1 MAQETKKPYEDLQ
14 MGFDRTQLYK
24 EFIQPQ
30 INRTSALN
38 NVMSF
43 VKMMK
48 LTLTTEELFLLV
60 ERFQSYIET
69 GDKRWVQRVDE
80 FIQKK
85 YEQQEQDY

>member
-1 MAQETKKPYEDLQ
+1 MASTKKPYEDLQ
-14 MGFDRTQLYK
+14 MGYDRTQIYK

-48 LTLTTEELFLLV
+48 ITPTTEELFLLV
-60 ERFQSYIET
+60 ERFESFIET
-69 GDKRWVQRVDE
+69 GNKDWVNKVDMYVE
-80 FIQKK
+80 RKHK
-85 YEQQEQDY
+85 EMEENY

>member
-1 MAQETKKPYEDLQ
+1 MATTKKPYEDLQ
-14 MGFDRTQLYK
+14 MGYDRTQVYK

-48 LTLTTEELFLLV
+48 INPTTEELFLLV
-60 ERFQSYIET
+60 ERFQMFIET
-69 GDKRWVQRVDE
+69 GDKQWVTKVDTWL
-80 FIQKK
+80 KDK
-85 YEQQEQDY
+85 YEEQEY

>member
-1 MAQETKKPYEDLQ
+1 MATTKKPYEDLQ
-14 MGFDRTQLYK
+14 MGYDRTQVYK

-48 LTLTTEELFLLV
+48 INPTTEELFLLV
-60 ERFQSYIET
+60 ERLQMFIET
-69 GDKRWVQRVDE
+69 GDKQWVTKVDTWL
-80 FIQKK
+80 KDK
-85 YEQQEQDY
+85 YEEQEY

>member
-1 MAQETKKPYEDLQ
+1 MATTKKPYEELQ
-14 MGFDRTQLYK
+14 MGFDRTQVYK

-48 LTLTTEELFLLV
+48 INPTTEELFLLV
-60 ERFQSYIET
+60 ERFQMFIET
-69 GDKRWVQRVDE
+69 GDKQWVTKVDTWL
-80 FIQKK
+80 KDK
-85 YEQQEQDY
+85 YEEQDF

>member
-1 MAQETKKPYEDLQ
+1 MATTKKPYEELNH
-14 MGFDRTQLYK
+14 GFERTQIYK

-48 LTLTTEELFLLV
+48 INPTTEELFLLV
-60 ERFQSYIET
+60 ERFQMFIET
-69 GDKRWVQRVDE
+69 GDKQWVTKVDTWL
-80 FIQKK
+80 KDK
-85 YEQQEQDY
+85 YEEQEY